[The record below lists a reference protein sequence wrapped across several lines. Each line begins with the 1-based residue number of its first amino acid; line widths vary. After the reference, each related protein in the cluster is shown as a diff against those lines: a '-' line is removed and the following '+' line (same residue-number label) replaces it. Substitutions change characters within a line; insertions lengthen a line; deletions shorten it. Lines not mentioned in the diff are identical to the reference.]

1 MKLDSVSKKV
11 MAAAKEGD
19 AVTLRQ
25 LLEAGASC
33 DIYDGYCCRGPLTQA
48 AQNGHLACVKL
59 LIEYGADIQE
69 EDIEMDT
76 PISLAA
82 AAGQTECVR
91 YLLEKGAD
99 VDSYSVNGTPL
110 IQAAQSGSFE
120 CVKLLLEHGADVH
133 VSVSYGQS
141 ALKAA
146 VECDSVPCV
155 RILVEHGAKVT
166 DADEFGFDEMMLAV
180 MHGNEECI
188 QLVLAAGG
196 NPEYVGKQL
205 EVSLF
210 DAVNDDDV
218 LRVRELLKQGADVN
232 FINPEDETALFRAL
246 QYGTACDC
254 LPDILAAKPDE
265 SIRNKYGRTAWECAK
280 LYGPLHRSGLTVE
293 DLRNMPFAEIEEKD
307 AST

>member
-133 VSVSYGQS
+133 VSVSYGNT

-146 VECDSVPCV
+146 VDCDSLPCV

-166 DADEFGFDEMMLAV
+166 EVDCLGFDEMMLAV
-180 MHGNEECI
+180 QRGNEECI

-196 NPEYVGKQL
+196 NPKYIGKQL
-205 EVSLF
+205 EISLI

-218 LRVRELLKQGADVN
+218 ARVRELLKQGADVN
-232 FINPEDETALFRAL
+232 FIDPWGQTALFKAL
-246 QYGTACDC
+246 QYTTPCDC

-265 SIRNKYGRTAWECAK
+265 TIKDPNGHTACEYAK
-280 LYGPLHRSGLTVE
+280 LHGPLHRSGLTVE